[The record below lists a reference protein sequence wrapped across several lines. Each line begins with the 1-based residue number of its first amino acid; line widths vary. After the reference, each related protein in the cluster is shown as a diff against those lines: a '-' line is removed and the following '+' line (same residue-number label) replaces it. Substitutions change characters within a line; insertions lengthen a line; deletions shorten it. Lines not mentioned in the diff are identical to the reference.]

1 MSVLYIT
8 ENGIKIGINGGV
20 VQVTK
25 DNEILQTVPKET
37 IDSIF
42 IFGNAQMTTQCIKFC
57 LEREVHVSYHSMS
70 GKYFGCLHS
79 VGNVNVKRLKTQVFL
94 SEDTDFPLEISK
106 KIIEAKI
113 NNQLVV
119 GKRYLRNSPAIM
131 EEQIFQISN
140 SRKKAKGAKSI
151 EQLMGYEGIASRN
164 YFEILSEVIDK
175 DFKFSGR
182 NRRPPS
188 DPFNA
193 MLSFGYTMIMNEIY
207 GILESRG
214 LNPFV
219 GFLHQDKEK
228 HPTLASDIMEEWRPV
243 IVDSVVMSLVQG
255 HEISINGFY
264 YNEETGACLFKKD
277 AMKIFLEKMEKK
289 MRCEVKYLDYIVG
302 EVDFRHAMWHQIG
315 LFIKALENNCPE
327 EYIPFKIR

>member
-1 MSVLYIT
+1 MSVIYIT
-8 ENGIKIGINGGV
+8 EYGTKIGINGGV
-20 VQVTK
+20 IQVLK
-25 DNEILQTVPKET
+25 ENEILQTIPKET

-42 IFGNAQMTTQCIKFC
+42 IFGSAQMTTQCAKFC
-57 LEREVHVSYHSMS
+57 LEKGIHVSYHSMY
-70 GKYFGCLHS
+70 GNYFGCLHS
-79 VGNVNVKRLKTQVFL
+79 ANNVNVQRLKTQVFL
-94 SEDTDFPLEISK
+94 SKDTTFSLEISK

-119 GKRYLRNSPAIM
+119 GKRYLRNSQAIM

-140 SRKKAKGAKSI
+140 ARKKVKKAKSI

-164 YFEILSEVIDK
+164 YFEILSEVIDE

-182 NRRPPS
+182 NRRPPT

-207 GILESRG
+207 GILESKG
-214 LNPFV
+214 LNPFI
-219 GFLHQDKEK
+219 GFLHQDREK

-243 IVDSVVMSLVQG
+243 IVDSVVMSLIQG
-255 HEISINGFY
+255 HEISIDDFY

-277 AMKIFLEKMEKK
+277 GTRIFLEKMEKK

-302 EVDFRHAMWHQIG
+302 ETDFRHAIWHQIG
-315 LFIKALENNCPE
+315 LFIKALENGSPE